1 MKRFLLTVCTV
12 VFTMALTA
20 CGTEFDGSRLGNDR
34 EFIMEYRVLNTTDKQ
49 ELTVESG
56 EIISA
61 DIVVNKGSLSIKV
74 QKEGEEPIYESD
86 GIFTSNKFD
95 IEIDESGTYMVEV
108 TGKKAKGSVR
118 FVVESDL

>member
-1 MKRFLLTVCTV
+1 MKKFIAAVCTL
-12 VFTMALTA
+12 VFAMALTA
-20 CGTEFDGSRLGNDR
+20 CGTEFDGSRIGNDR
-34 EFIMEYRVLNTTDKQ
+34 EFIMEYRVFNTTDRQ

-86 GIFTSNKFD
+86 GVFASNDFAV
-95 IEIDESGTYMVEV
+95 EIDESGTYMVEV
-108 TGKKAKGSVR
+108 TGKKAKGRVR
-118 FVVESDL
+118 LIVESNL